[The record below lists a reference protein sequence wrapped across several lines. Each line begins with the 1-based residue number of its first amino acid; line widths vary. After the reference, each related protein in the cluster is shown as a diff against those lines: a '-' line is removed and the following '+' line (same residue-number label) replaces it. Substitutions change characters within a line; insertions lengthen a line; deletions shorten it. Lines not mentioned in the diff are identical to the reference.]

1 MARLDFSANLNYG
14 VAFRAQASLK
24 IDTVHFLQGLILSRQ
39 RLQVFETHKDRKRA
53 TDVCGNTS
61 VTSQPNGGSLC
72 K

>member
-1 MARLDFSANLNYG
+1 MIQIGPA
-14 VAFRAQASLK
+14 
-24 IDTVHFLQGLILSRQ
+24 HFLQGLILSRQ
-39 RLQVFETHKDRKRA
+39 RLQVFETHEDRKRA